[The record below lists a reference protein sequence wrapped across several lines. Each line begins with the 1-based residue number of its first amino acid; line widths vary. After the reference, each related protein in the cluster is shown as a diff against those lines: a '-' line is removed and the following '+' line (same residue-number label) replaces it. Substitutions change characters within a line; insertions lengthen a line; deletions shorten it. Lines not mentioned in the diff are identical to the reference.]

1 MPSEVFIGLTDEDL
15 GRIIAFLKTLP
26 LVAGPGP
33 GLELGPLGRIG
44 LATGRFK
51 LAA

>member
-15 GRIIAFLKTLP
+15 GRIIAFLKTPP